1 MDADADLMLR
11 VARGEA
17 DAFRTLV
24 ERFEKPA
31 YNFFLR
37 LTGNSEDAEDLTQE
51 LFVALFRTARK
62 YRPEAPFK
70 SYFYRIASNM
80 AASHMRKRKIRAASS
95 IDAMMEGGF
104 DVASQRHEDDPE
116 TSFDAREMRRRYEA
130 ALADLPRE
138 WRIAIELRVARE
150 LSYEEIA
157 GAMGKSVAAVESILY
172 RARERLAEEMGR
184 RGGVEGDA

>member
-11 VARGEA
+11 VARGES

-24 ERFEKPA
+24 ERFEKPS

-37 LTGNSEDAEDLTQE
+37 LTGSSEDAEDLTQE

-62 YRPEAPFK
+62 YRSEAPFK

-116 TSFDAREMRRRYEA
+116 ASYHSREIRRRYEA

-184 RGGVEGDA
+184 QGGAEGDA

>member
-62 YRPEAPFK
+62 YRPEALFK

-138 WRIAIELRVARE
+138 WRIAIELRAARE

-184 RGGVEGDA
+184 QGGAEGDA

>member
-11 VARGEA
+11 VARGERA
-17 DAFRTLV
+17 AFRTLV
-24 ERFEKPA
+24 ERFERPA

-37 LTGNSEDAEDLTQE
+37 LTGSSQDAEDLTQE
-51 LFVALFRTARK
+51 LFVALFRSARR

-80 AASHMRKRKIRAASS
+80 AASHMRKGRAAVTTSL
-95 IDAMMEGGF
+95 DALREDGI
-104 DVASQRHEDDPE
+104 DVASDRFEDDPE
-116 TSFDAREMRRRYEA
+116 AILDAREMRRRYEA

-157 GAMGKSVAAVESILY
+157 GAMGKSVAAVESILF
-172 RARERLAEEMGR
+172 RARERLAEAMG
-184 RGGVEGDA
+184 EKTDSE

>member
-11 VARGEA
+11 VARGETA
-17 DAFRTLV
+17 AFRTLV
-24 ERFEKPA
+24 ERFERLA

-37 LTGNSEDAEDLTQE
+37 LTGSSQDAEDLTQE
-51 LFVALFRTARK
+51 LFVALFRSARK

-80 AASHMRKRKIRAASS
+80 ATSHMRKGKARVTAS
-95 IDAMMEGGF
+95 IDAMREDGI
-104 DVASQRHEDDPE
+104 DIASERLGDDPQAIL
-116 TSFDAREMRRRYEA
+116 DAREMHRRYEA

-138 WRIAIELRVARE
+138 WRIAVELRVARE

-172 RARERLAEEMGR
+172 RARERLAEAMGR
-184 RGGVEGDA
+184 KRGTE